1 MNTVSKTPPRYSR
14 DYSPRPHQRPWLIYG
29 AGRVRTKRLFNLSG
43 SVIVILWLIM
53 IGLLIKKV
61 HDTDKDFMGGLS
73 GETSNIQ
80 SFDSDWMEVFLKGE
94 KVGWCVNHI
103 SPVQE
108 DYLVEQEIVLA
119 LNLMGKSS
127 VVNSVTRCVVGHQF
141 QLKNFSFKMTSGAVQ
156 FQVSGK
162 VENNRMSIE
171 TGDGRTRR
179 TEIIQLT
186 ETPMA
191 TPVMSHFFKNRQI
204 QVGQSFSFPVFD
216 PSTMAQEP
224 VTAKV
229 AGIDRLTINGI
240 DYDALRL
247 EAQMW
252 GKNLKTW
259 LDRDG
264 SVLKEEGF
272 MGFTLVRSSAEKARQ
287 KIAGGKGGDLY
298 EMAGVRVKKGIQTPD
313 SLNYLKIN
321 IKGLEGSAFDSG
333 FLNGGRQNFQ
343 GGTLEIV
350 KEDMIKSAGFSIPYT
365 SCTVEMDPFI
375 KPELGIQSD
384 EEQIIEKAHEI
395 TGDTTNPVV
404 ASRKLLTWV
413 YENIEKRPVVVVPS
427 ALEVLK
433 TRTGDCNEHATL
445 LTALLRA
452 VGIPARMCA
461 GLVYMRGMFY
471 YHAWCEI
478 YLGQWLSA
486 DPTLNQM
493 PADVSHIRLTTGGT
507 DRQVALIGLVDRIK
521 LEIVAYR

>member
-1 MNTVSKTPPRYSR
+1 M
-14 DYSPRPHQRPWLIYG
+14 IG
-29 AGRVRTKRLFNLSG
+29 
-43 SVIVILWLIM
+43 IM
-53 IGLLIKKV
+53 IWKI
-61 HDTDKDFMGGLS
+61 HYTDKDGIGGLA

-80 SFDSDWMEVFLKGE
+80 AFDSDWMEVFLNGE

-103 SPVQE
+103 SPVQ
-108 DYLVEQEIVLA
+108 DNYLVEQEIVLA
-119 LNLMGKSS
+119 LNLAGKSS
-127 VVNSVTRCVVGHQF
+127 VVNSVTRCVVGHQLE
-141 QLKNFSFKMTSGAVQ
+141 LKNFSFKMTSGAVQ
-156 FQVSGK
+156 FQASGK

-171 TGDGRTRR
+171 TGDGRARR
-179 TEIIQLT
+179 TGIIQMT

-224 VTAKV
+224 MTAKV
-229 AGIDRLTINGI
+229 SGIDRLTINGI
-240 DYDALRL
+240 DYDAFRL
-247 EAQMW
+247 EARML
-252 GKNLKTW
+252 GKNLKSW

-264 SVLKEEGF
+264 NVLKEEGF
-272 MGFTLVRSSAEKARQ
+272 MGFTLFRSSAERARQ
-287 KIAGGKGGDLY
+287 GIAGGKKGDLY
-298 EMAGVRVKKGIQTPD
+298 EMAGVRVKKGIQAAD

-321 IKGLEGSAFDSG
+321 IKGLEEGGFYPG
-333 FLNGGRQNFQ
+333 FLNGGRQKFQ
-343 GGTLEIV
+343 GGVLEIV
-350 KEDMIKSAGFSIPYT
+350 KEDMLESAGFSIPYN
-365 SCTVEMDPFI
+365 SCSIEMNPFV

-384 EEQIIEKAHEI
+384 AGQIIEKARDI
-395 TGDTTNPVV
+395 ADNTTDPIV
-404 ASRKLLTWV
+404 ASRRLLNWV
-413 YENIEKRPVVVVPS
+413 YENIEKRPVIVVPS

-478 YLGQWLSA
+478 YLGQWVSA
-486 DPTLNQM
+486 DPTFNQM

-507 DRQVALIGLVDRIK
+507 DRQVAIIGLVDRIG
-521 LEIVAYR
+521 LEIVEYH